1 MQLSLDRLRAEYRDP
16 ILAIAARNHVDN
28 VRVFGSVA
36 RGEAHEDSDLD
47 LLVHPSQG
55 CSLLKV
61 CAMENAI
68 SDMLGGMKVDILT
81 DGGVR
86 DELAAF
92 IFAEA
97 VVL

>member
-1 MQLSLDRLRAEYRDP
+1 MNLNLKTLRAEYRDF
-16 ILAIAARNHVDN
+16 ILAVAAKNGIDN

-36 RGEAHEDSDLD
+36 RGEANETSDLD
-47 LLVHPSQG
+47 LLVHPSAN

-68 SDMLGGMKVDILT
+68 SDKLGGMKVDILT

-86 DELAAF
+86 DELAPF